1 MNNLMQTTRPSS
13 VPSSMNS
20 AIGAAVTMSA
30 SPDSKVAGLVN
41 TWLEAFNA
49 AVARPNANELGALFL
64 EDSHWREILSLSWE
78 LTTTSGRGAIANALA
93 EALPRFQARNFSVDP
108 ERCAPRAIERAGV
121 PVIEAFLQFETAI
134 GRGAGLLRMRRDGKA
149 DAAPMAWTL
158 HTTLE
163 EISGHEESTLRA
175 QRKEPVYA
183 RDFHGPTW
191 LERRTAAA
199 EFNDREP
206 TVLIVGGGHAGLS
219 AAARLGQLGIDT
231 LVVDKEER
239 IGDNWRLRYRALM
252 LHNQFYSNHL
262 PYMPYPQT
270 WQPYLP
276 KDRIANWLEMYVDC
290 MDINFW
296 TQTSFEGAEFDEASG
311 RWQAQVRRGDEV
323 RTLRP
328 KHIIMATS
336 VSGTPK
342 IPDIPSLQKFKG
354 KVIHSSQ
361 FDGGANWRGRNVLII
376 GTGTSAHDIAQDLHG
391 HGAHAT
397 MVQRSPTLVVQV
409 EPSAQLYDS
418 VYLGEGPSLED
429 RDLINTSMPFQ
440 VWFAGHKLLTAKAQE
455 NDSPLLESLE
465 KVGFRLSQGFE
476 DSGWA
481 YLFRTRGGGYYFNI
495 GCSDL
500 LARREV
506 GLIQNADIETFV
518 PEGVQMRDG
527 RVVPADLIVLA
538 TGFKGHEHMVQKFFG
553 PEVATRVGPIWGI
566 DAEKQEL
573 CNMWTRTG
581 QPGLWFTG
589 GAFSMCR
596 AYSKYLALQIQAAEL
611 GLTT

>member
-1 MNNLMQTTRPSS
+1 M
-13 VPSSMNS
+13 
-20 AIGAAVTMSA
+20 
-30 SPDSKVAGLVN
+30 
-41 TWLEAFNA
+41 
-49 AVARPNANELGALFL
+49 
-64 EDSHWREILSLSWE
+64 
-78 LTTTSGRGAIANALA
+78 
-93 EALPRFQARNFSVDP
+93 
-108 ERCAPRAIERAGV
+108 
-121 PVIEAFLQFETAI
+121 
-134 GRGAGLLRMRRDGKA
+134 
-149 DAAPMAWTL
+149 
-158 HTTLE
+158 
-163 EISGHEESTLRA
+163 
-175 QRKEPVYA
+175 
-183 RDFHGPTW
+183 
-191 LERRTAAA
+191 
-199 EFNDREP
+199 
-206 TVLIVGGGHAGLS
+206 LIVGGGHAGLS

-262 PYMPYPQT
+262 PYMQYPQT

-323 RTLRP
+323 RTIRP

-361 FDGGANWRGRNVLII
+361 FDGGANWGGRNVLII

-391 HGAHAT
+391 HGARAT
-397 MVQRSPTLVVQV
+397 LVQRSPTLVVQV

-440 VWFAGHKLLTAKAQE
+440 VWFAAHKLLTAKAQE
-455 NDSPLLESLE
+455 NVGPLLESLE

-500 LARREV
+500 VARREV

-527 RVVPADLIVLA
+527 RSVPADLVVLA

-553 PEVATRVGPIWGI
+553 PEVAARVGPIWGI
-566 DAEKQEL
+566 DPDKQEL

-611 GLTT
+611 GLTS